1 MFIRQLCMCVCVS
14 RLPKDQDCHE
24 LWSRMMKKALRER
37 MARPSDDHSTAVDTR
52 NSTFAKNTAPAAAAH
67 SVSTAVSSHHS
78 SSMNHKSTVAGSSS
92 VLSSDLNVAAV
103 LGQRRS
109 WTGLGVSSQHVTA
122 AGSHVHSSSS
132 SSSSL
137 HANDSSYSNLT
148 QRPAVTRHFD
158 LRHVASG
165 SSHAHAPTTNHQ

>member
-1 MFIRQLCMCVCVS
+1 VCLC

-37 MARPSDDHSTAVDTR
+37 MARPSDDHCTAVDTR
-52 NSTFAKNTAPAAAAH
+52 NSTSTCAKITATATL
-67 SVSTAVSSHHS
+67 SVTTAVSSHNS
-78 SSMNHKSTVAGSSS
+78 SSVNHKSTAAGNSSA
-92 VLSSDLNVAAV
+92 LSSDLNLAAV

-109 WTGLGVSSQHVTA
+109 WTGHGVSSQHVTA
-122 AGSHVHSSSS
+122 AGRHVHSSSS

-137 HANDSSYSNLT
+137 HVNDSSYSNLT